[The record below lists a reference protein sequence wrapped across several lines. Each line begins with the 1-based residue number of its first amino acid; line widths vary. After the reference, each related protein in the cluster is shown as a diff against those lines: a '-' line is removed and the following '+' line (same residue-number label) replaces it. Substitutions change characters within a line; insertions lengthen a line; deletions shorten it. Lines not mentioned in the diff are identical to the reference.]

1 MSPELKSSSLK
12 IRANSFKLVR
22 TFFVERNVLEVD
34 TPILSKYGPIDA
46 HIDLLEVALSKDSK
60 GFLHSSPEYGMKK
73 LLALGLGDIYQ
84 LGHVFRKDETGPLHS
99 VEFTM
104 IEWYKVNT
112 TFEEFLQDNLAL
124 VRLFVGELES
134 EVLSYS
140 KAFELAVGTPLD
152 SPKHKLMEQGKLLGF
167 DFHDE
172 EDIINLLWGCVVEP
186 TLGKEKIT
194 VITHFPKDQAAL
206 AQVKDGFAERFE
218 FYVNGIELGNGYHE
232 LTDPIE
238 QKLRLE
244 KANEERT
251 LHGKSSFQIDP
262 DFILALEIGLPDCYG
277 IALGFDRLLMLKEN
291 RSSIHL

>member
-1 MSPELKSSSLK
+1 M
-12 IRANSFKLVR
+12 
-22 TFFVERNVLEVD
+22 
-34 TPILSKYGPIDA
+34 
-46 HIDLLEVALSKDSK
+46 
-60 GFLHSSPEYGMKK
+60 
-73 LLALGLGDIYQ
+73 
-84 LGHVFRKDETGPLHS
+84 
-99 VEFTM
+99 
-104 IEWYKVNT
+104 
-112 TFEEFLQDNLAL
+112 
-124 VRLFVGELES
+124 RLFLGELES

-244 KANEERT
+244 KANEERI